1 MSGGSIGGI
10 SRCTEPARDE
20 SAMLIAEGVSKNFGG
35 IKALNCV
42 WLRILRGSITGVIGP
57 NGAGKTTFFNIVSGF
72 HAPSEGRVLLNGQDI
87 TGLRAHHIARMGVS
101 RTFQVIRLFP
111 FMTVLENVL
120 VGQNRNVAHGLAS
133 LFHSLRS
140 GKEAKLKDRAME
152 LLDFVG
158 LADHRDALAGEL
170 SYGSQRRLELARAVA
185 ADPALLLL
193 DEVTSGMTY
202 QESMDIV
209 ERVRILRDKGCTVLV
224 IEHDMNF
231 IRKICD
237 HVVVLN
243 FGCKIMEGTPLQVQ
257 RNPEVVEAYLGKDY
271 Q

>member
-1 MSGGSIGGI
+1 MGGI
-10 SRCTEPARDE
+10 SICEEPARDE
-20 SAMLIAEGVSKNFGG
+20 NAMLIAEGVSKNFGG

-42 WLRILRGSITGVIGP
+42 CLRVLRGSVTGVIGP
-57 NGAGKTTFFNIVSGF
+57 NGAGKTTFFNILSGF
-72 HAPSEGRVLLNGQDI
+72 YAPSEGRVLLDDRDI
-87 TGLRAHHIARMGVS
+87 TGLRAYQISRRGVS

-120 VGQNRNVAHGLAS
+120 VGQNRNVPHGLAS

-140 GKEAKLKDRAME
+140 GKEAKLKEKAME

-158 LADHRDALAGEL
+158 LVDRCDALACEL

-185 ADPALLLL
+185 SDPALLLL

-209 ERVRILRDKGCTVLV
+209 ERVRILQNKGCTILV

-237 HVVVLN
+237 QVAVLN
-243 FGCKIMEGTPLQVQ
+243 FGCKITEGTPLQVQ
-257 RNPEVVEAYLGKDY
+257 RNPEVVEAYLGKTY
-271 Q
+271 E

>member
-1 MSGGSIGGI
+1 V
-10 SRCTEPARDE
+10 PALDE
-20 SAMLIAEGVSKNFGG
+20 NAMLIAEGVSKNFGG
-35 IKALNCV
+35 IKALNGVC
-42 WLRILRGSITGVIGP
+42 LRVHRGSVTGVIGP
-57 NGAGKTTFFNIVSGF
+57 NGAGKTTFFNIVSGLF
-72 HAPSEGRVLLNGQDI
+72 APSEGRVLLDGRDI
-87 TGLRAHHIARMGVS
+87 TGLRAHQIARMGVS

-120 VGQNRNVAHGLAS
+120 VGQNRNVSHGLFS

-140 GKEAKLKDRAME
+140 GKEMKLKNRAME

-158 LADHRDALAGEL
+158 LADRHNALAGEL
-170 SYGSQRRLELARAVA
+170 PYGSQRRLELARALA

-202 QESMDIV
+202 QESMEIA
-209 ERVRILRDKGCTVLV
+209 ERVRILRNKGCTVLV

-231 IRKICD
+231 IGKICD
-237 HVVVLN
+237 HVTVLN

-257 RNPEVVEAYLGKDY
+257 RDPEVVEAYLGKDY

>member
-1 MSGGSIGGI
+1 
-10 SRCTEPARDE
+10 
-20 SAMLIAEGVSKNFGG
+20 MLIAEGVSKNFGG
-35 IKALNCV
+35 IKALNGVC
-42 WLRILRGSITGVIGP
+42 LRVPRGSVTGVIGP
-57 NGAGKTTFFNIVSGF
+57 NGAGKTTFFNIVSGLF
-72 HAPSEGRVLLNGQDI
+72 APSEGRVLIDGRDI
-87 TGLRAHHIARMGVS
+87 TGLRAHQIARMGVS

-120 VGQNRNVAHGLAS
+120 VGQNRNVPHGLAS

-140 GKEAKLKDRAME
+140 GKEVKLKNRAME

-158 LADHRDALAGEL
+158 LADRHNGLAGEL
-170 SYGSQRRLELARAVA
+170 PYGSQRRLELARAVA

-202 QESMDIV
+202 QESMEIV
-209 ERVRILRDKGCTVLV
+209 ERVRVLRNKGCTVLV

-237 HVVVLN
+237 YVAVLN

-257 RNPEVVEAYLGKDY
+257 RDPEVVEAYIGKDY
-271 Q
+271 